1 MLIHSVSVYHR
12 LNVLGNLVHSLEE
25 GGGVDMVAPD
35 SLLMLEQDTLV
46 TGADDIHSAQQSA
59 VTLEVA
65 LSPFLSG
72 LDNVHPDIGPEE
84 AQHAQP
90 PLLRTKE
97 GFLSV
102 KV

>member
-1 MLIHSVSVYHR
+1 
-12 LNVLGNLVHSLEE
+12 
-25 GGGVDMVAPD
+25 MVAPD

-46 TGADDIHSAQQSA
+46 TGPDDIHSAQQSA

-72 LDNVHPDIGPEE
+72 LDNVHPDISSEE
-84 AQHAQP
+84 AQQAQP
-90 PLLRTKE
+90 PLLWTKE